1 MNNMKHIIFLI
12 LLFGSCSNLF
22 GQAKLDQLRQ
32 KLLRAPVQ
40 EKVYLHLDNQC
51 YFVGDT
57 LWYKAYVTRADNLR
71 PTNLS
76 RILYVELVSSDGL
89 VVERQTVDVTPTA
102 DGYACGSFA
111 LKDSLYSGYYEV
123 RAYTRWMLNF
133 AVTEHPYSRK
143 DWEQFYNRQMAKDFF
158 REYGTVY
165 SRVVAVYSKPASAG
179 DYGVKDMVPRPKQR
193 ADAIAPP
200 RLTVAF
206 YPEGGNLIAGCR
218 ARVAFEAT
226 NQLGECVAV
235 RGRVN
240 GKAVR
245 TTHMGRG
252 AFEVDVPDHGA
263 LTADFEWNGAHYSF
277 DLPEIRKRG
286 VSLRL
291 KGNTVRAKL
300 VGDTQRLYA
309 MAVLCRGAL
318 KVFKP
323 LAFKANGEC
332 VETVDASRLPTGVNN
347 LVVFDEDGNVV
358 ADRLFFVNHHDY
370 DDPNVRVGGL
380 ADIYDPFERGE
391 LSLRATPGVSSL
403 SLSIRDAS
411 TDDPTYDSGNIMTDL
426 LLSSELKGFV
436 AHPDYYFEKDDAA
449 HRQALD
455 LLLLVQGW
463 RRYDFREIVAAQPL
477 RYQPEKVQ
485 TVEGCVYKNVD
496 FDEIEP
502 EELPYWRQG
511 VFGWSTAR
519 LEQEYKENKEN
530 KSASKDDQEQ
540 SVEFNNV
547 ASYLRALERIDYGSE
562 ASSGMSIDGKVP
574 MASTPS
580 HVASHGT
587 SRGYS
592 DNTDRD
598 RGVNRGSLRH
608 EVMFNSELV
617 LDQEIYAL
625 DTLTFH
631 GGRFCF
637 DVPPYFGD
645 GILFMSAH
653 KSNLSKKAQDRL
665 DRKGALDEERWP
677 EYYVKRDLFYPVFA
691 KKYSWYQTHRAPV
704 KGHAWEEE
712 LEAADDSLPKV
723 GKTLGNVEVRA
734 RRRRVKLGI
743 DWSKPAY
750 EYDTYEL
757 YNLATD
763 YGLSFGKFNARRF
776 PIQLGI
782 LLLGTYGS
790 ERMFNVDARMND
802 YMFYRSY
809 NPVNSDSPYTKEA
822 ILKIVANRSN
832 YAVYKDLFLKR
843 QWKTRVYTDFELRNE
858 DKPLEM
864 SMKAA
869 DITFDFVTLPDD
881 ATRHSFR
888 DRRIILHGFTEPR
901 EFYQPNYKDRPLPD
915 TKDYRRTLYWN
926 PNVKCDKNGEA
937 TIRFYNNAKT
947 TKVKLSVAGLCKNG
961 KMIYNP

>member
-1 MNNMKHIIFLI
+1 M
-12 LLFGSCSNLF
+12 
-22 GQAKLDQLRQ
+22 
-32 KLLRAPVQ
+32 
-40 EKVYLHLDNQC
+40 
-51 YFVGDT
+51 
-57 LWYKAYVTRADNLR
+57 
-71 PTNLS
+71 
-76 RILYVELVSSDGL
+76 
-89 VVERQTVDVTPTA
+89 
-102 DGYACGSFA
+102 
-111 LKDSLYSGYYEV
+111 
-123 RAYTRWMLNF
+123 
-133 AVTEHPYSRK
+133 
-143 DWEQFYNRQMAKDFF
+143 
-158 REYGTVY
+158 
-165 SRVVAVYSKPASAG
+165 
-179 DYGVKDMVPRPKQR
+179 
-193 ADAIAPP
+193 
-200 RLTVAF
+200 
-206 YPEGGNLIAGCR
+206 
-218 ARVAFEAT
+218 
-226 NQLGECVAV
+226 
-235 RGRVN
+235 
-240 GKAVR
+240 
-245 TTHMGRG
+245 
-252 AFEVDVPDHGA
+252 
-263 LTADFEWNGAHYSF
+263 
-277 DLPEIRKRG
+277 
-286 VSLRL
+286 
-291 KGNTVRAKL
+291 
-300 VGDTQRLYA
+300 
-309 MAVLCRGAL
+309 
-318 KVFKP
+318 
-323 LAFKANGEC
+323 
-332 VETVDASRLPTGVNN
+332 
-347 LVVFDEDGNVV
+347 
-358 ADRLFFVNHHDY
+358 
-370 DDPNVRVGGL
+370 
-380 ADIYDPFERGE
+380 
-391 LSLRATPGVSSL
+391 
-403 SLSIRDAS
+403 
-411 TDDPTYDSGNIMTDL
+411 
-426 LLSSELKGFV
+426 
-436 AHPDYYFEKDDAA
+436 
-449 HRQALD
+449 
-455 LLLLVQGW
+455 
-463 RRYDFREIVAAQPL
+463 
-477 RYQPEKVQ
+477 
-485 TVEGCVYKNVD
+485 YKNVS
-496 FDEIEP
+496 FDEVEP
-502 EELPYWRQG
+502 EEPQFWLQG
-511 VFGWSTAR
+511 IFGWTPAR

-587 SRGYS
+587 SQGYS
-592 DNTDRD
+592 DDADRD
-598 RGVNRGSLRH
+598 RGMNRGSLRH

-822 ILKIVANRSN
+822 NLKIVANRSN

-888 DRRIILHGFTEPR
+888 DRRIILHGFTEPK
-901 EFYQPNYKDRPLPD
+901 EFYQPNYKDKPLPD

>member
-1 MNNMKHIIFLI
+1 
-12 LLFGSCSNLF
+12 
-22 GQAKLDQLRQ
+22 
-32 KLLRAPVQ
+32 
-40 EKVYLHLDNQC
+40 
-51 YFVGDT
+51 
-57 LWYKAYVTRADNLR
+57 
-71 PTNLS
+71 
-76 RILYVELVSSDGL
+76 
-89 VVERQTVDVTPTA
+89 
-102 DGYACGSFA
+102 
-111 LKDSLYSGYYEV
+111 
-123 RAYTRWMLNF
+123 
-133 AVTEHPYSRK
+133 
-143 DWEQFYNRQMAKDFF
+143 
-158 REYGTVY
+158 
-165 SRVVAVYSKPASAG
+165 
-179 DYGVKDMVPRPKQR
+179 
-193 ADAIAPP
+193 
-200 RLTVAF
+200 
-206 YPEGGNLIAGCR
+206 
-218 ARVAFEAT
+218 
-226 NQLGECVAV
+226 
-235 RGRVN
+235 
-240 GKAVR
+240 
-245 TTHMGRG
+245 
-252 AFEVDVPDHGA
+252 
-263 LTADFEWNGAHYSF
+263 
-277 DLPEIRKRG
+277 
-286 VSLRL
+286 
-291 KGNTVRAKL
+291 
-300 VGDTQRLYA
+300 
-309 MAVLCRGAL
+309 
-318 KVFKP
+318 
-323 LAFKANGEC
+323 
-332 VETVDASRLPTGVNN
+332 
-347 LVVFDEDGNVV
+347 
-358 ADRLFFVNHHDY
+358 
-370 DDPNVRVGGL
+370 
-380 ADIYDPFERGE
+380 
-391 LSLRATPGVSSL
+391 
-403 SLSIRDAS
+403 
-411 TDDPTYDSGNIMTDL
+411 MT
-426 LLSSELKGFV
+426 
-436 AHPDYYFEKDDAA
+436 
-449 HRQALD
+449 
-455 LLLLVQGW
+455 
-463 RRYDFREIVAAQPL
+463 
-477 RYQPEKVQ
+477 
-485 TVEGCVYKNVD
+485 
-496 FDEIEP
+496 
-502 EELPYWRQG
+502 
-511 VFGWSTAR
+511 
-519 LEQEYKENKEN
+519 
-530 KSASKDDQEQ
+530 
-540 SVEFNNV
+540 FNSV
-547 ASYLRALERIDYGSE
+547 ASYLRALERIDYGSGT
-562 ASSGMSIDGKVP
+562 SSGMSIDGKVP
-574 MASTPS
+574 MVSTPS

-592 DNTDRD
+592 DDTDRD

-653 KSNLSKKAQDRL
+653 KSNLSQKAL
-665 DRKGALDEERWP
+665 DRIERKGVLDEERWP

-809 NPVNSDSPYTKEA
+809 NPVNSDSPLAKEA
-822 ILKIVANRSN
+822 NLKIVANRSN

-888 DRRIILHGFTEPR
+888 DRRIILHGFTEPK
-901 EFYQPNYKDRPLPD
+901 EFYQPNYKDKPLPD

-937 TIRFYNNAKT
+937 TIKFYNNAKT

>member
-1 MNNMKHIIFLI
+1 
-12 LLFGSCSNLF
+12 
-22 GQAKLDQLRQ
+22 
-32 KLLRAPVQ
+32 
-40 EKVYLHLDNQC
+40 
-51 YFVGDT
+51 
-57 LWYKAYVTRADNLR
+57 
-71 PTNLS
+71 
-76 RILYVELVSSDGL
+76 
-89 VVERQTVDVTPTA
+89 
-102 DGYACGSFA
+102 
-111 LKDSLYSGYYEV
+111 
-123 RAYTRWMLNF
+123 
-133 AVTEHPYSRK
+133 
-143 DWEQFYNRQMAKDFF
+143 
-158 REYGTVY
+158 
-165 SRVVAVYSKPASAG
+165 
-179 DYGVKDMVPRPKQR
+179 
-193 ADAIAPP
+193 
-200 RLTVAF
+200 
-206 YPEGGNLIAGCR
+206 
-218 ARVAFEAT
+218 
-226 NQLGECVAV
+226 
-235 RGRVN
+235 
-240 GKAVR
+240 
-245 TTHMGRG
+245 
-252 AFEVDVPDHGA
+252 
-263 LTADFEWNGAHYSF
+263 
-277 DLPEIRKRG
+277 
-286 VSLRL
+286 
-291 KGNTVRAKL
+291 
-300 VGDTQRLYA
+300 
-309 MAVLCRGAL
+309 
-318 KVFKP
+318 
-323 LAFKANGEC
+323 
-332 VETVDASRLPTGVNN
+332 
-347 LVVFDEDGNVV
+347 
-358 ADRLFFVNHHDY
+358 
-370 DDPNVRVGGL
+370 
-380 ADIYDPFERGE
+380 
-391 LSLRATPGVSSL
+391 
-403 SLSIRDAS
+403 
-411 TDDPTYDSGNIMTDL
+411 MT
-426 LLSSELKGFV
+426 
-436 AHPDYYFEKDDAA
+436 
-449 HRQALD
+449 
-455 LLLLVQGW
+455 
-463 RRYDFREIVAAQPL
+463 
-477 RYQPEKVQ
+477 
-485 TVEGCVYKNVD
+485 
-496 FDEIEP
+496 
-502 EELPYWRQG
+502 
-511 VFGWSTAR
+511 
-519 LEQEYKENKEN
+519 
-530 KSASKDDQEQ
+530 
-540 SVEFNNV
+540 FNSV
-547 ASYLRALERIDYGSE
+547 ASYLRALERIDYGSGT
-562 ASSGMSIDGKVP
+562 SSGMSIDGKVP
-574 MASTPS
+574 MVSTPS
-580 HVASHGT
+580 HVASQGT

-592 DNTDRD
+592 DETDRD

-653 KSNLSKKAQDRL
+653 KSNLSQKAL
-665 DRKGALDEERWP
+665 DRIERKGVLDEERWP

-704 KGHAWEEE
+704 KGHAWEEK
-712 LEAADDSLPKV
+712 LDAADDSLPKV

-734 RRRRVKLGI
+734 RRRRAKLGI

>member
-1 MNNMKHIIFLI
+1 M
-12 LLFGSCSNLF
+12 
-22 GQAKLDQLRQ
+22 
-32 KLLRAPVQ
+32 
-40 EKVYLHLDNQC
+40 
-51 YFVGDT
+51 
-57 LWYKAYVTRADNLR
+57 
-71 PTNLS
+71 
-76 RILYVELVSSDGL
+76 
-89 VVERQTVDVTPTA
+89 
-102 DGYACGSFA
+102 
-111 LKDSLYSGYYEV
+111 
-123 RAYTRWMLNF
+123 
-133 AVTEHPYSRK
+133 
-143 DWEQFYNRQMAKDFF
+143 
-158 REYGTVY
+158 
-165 SRVVAVYSKPASAG
+165 
-179 DYGVKDMVPRPKQR
+179 
-193 ADAIAPP
+193 
-200 RLTVAF
+200 
-206 YPEGGNLIAGCR
+206 
-218 ARVAFEAT
+218 
-226 NQLGECVAV
+226 
-235 RGRVN
+235 
-240 GKAVR
+240 
-245 TTHMGRG
+245 
-252 AFEVDVPDHGA
+252 
-263 LTADFEWNGAHYSF
+263 
-277 DLPEIRKRG
+277 
-286 VSLRL
+286 
-291 KGNTVRAKL
+291 
-300 VGDTQRLYA
+300 
-309 MAVLCRGAL
+309 
-318 KVFKP
+318 
-323 LAFKANGEC
+323 
-332 VETVDASRLPTGVNN
+332 
-347 LVVFDEDGNVV
+347 
-358 ADRLFFVNHHDY
+358 
-370 DDPNVRVGGL
+370 
-380 ADIYDPFERGE
+380 
-391 LSLRATPGVSSL
+391 
-403 SLSIRDAS
+403 
-411 TDDPTYDSGNIMTDL
+411 
-426 LLSSELKGFV
+426 
-436 AHPDYYFEKDDAA
+436 
-449 HRQALD
+449 
-455 LLLLVQGW
+455 LLVQGW

-477 RYQPEKVQ
+477 RYRPEKVQ
-485 TVEGCVYKNVD
+485 TVEGCVYKNVS
-496 FDEIEP
+496 FDEVEP
-502 EELPYWRQG
+502 EEPQFWLQG
-511 VFGWSTAR
+511 IFGWTPAR

-540 SVEFNNV
+540 SVEFNSV

-562 ASSGMSIDGKVP
+562 ARSGMSIDGKVP
-574 MASTPS
+574 MVSTPS
-580 HVASHGT
+580 HVASQGT

-592 DNTDRD
+592 DETDRD

-653 KSNLSKKAQDRL
+653 KSNLSQKAL
-665 DRKGALDEERWP
+665 DRIERKGVLDEERWP

-704 KGHAWEEE
+704 KGHAWEEA

-723 GKTLGNVEVRA
+723 GKTLGNLEVRA

-809 NPVNSDSPYTKEA
+809 NPVNSDSPLAKEA
-822 ILKIVANRSN
+822 NLKIVANRSN

-901 EFYQPNYKDRPLPD
+901 EFYQPNYKDKPLPD